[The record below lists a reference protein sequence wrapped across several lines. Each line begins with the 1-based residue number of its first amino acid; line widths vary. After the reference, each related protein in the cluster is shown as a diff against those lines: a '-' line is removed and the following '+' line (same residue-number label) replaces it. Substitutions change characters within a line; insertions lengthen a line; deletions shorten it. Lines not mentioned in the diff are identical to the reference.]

1 MPAKTESN
9 RTAIC
14 SINAGCKATCCAL
27 GCGMQSQ

>member
-1 MPAKTESN
+1 MPAKTEAN

-14 SINAGCKATCCAL
+14 SINAGCKDTCAL